1 MARIKSSLSAKVFL
15 VLALL
20 LTLCCLCICGVVV
33 ITLPRSYSIVAT
45 DRVSGEITQLVD
57 TLAETNFADADAV
70 IEDFCSANRA
80 SVMLNAGFYSRV
92 YGSVGEGGG
101 EVLTSSVSVRFADSY
116 GEALLTVTAPISAGR
131 ELTAAFLELLP
142 WLLALIL
149 LISAAGALLCSR
161 ALVKPVL
168 ELSRISDRMAGLD
181 MSWEYGLDRT
191 DELGTL
197 ARSLKSMSQRLDAA
211 LHSLEDAN
219 RHLTADM
226 EHITALSKQRRDFFA
241 AASHELKTPITIL
254 KGQVESMLLGI
265 GRYKDTRA
273 VLPETLREVEHMER
287 LVGEILSVTRLE
299 MDGLAGR
306 SEPVSL
312 CDTLRSV
319 VDALRPL
326 AEEKGIALTLDA
338 SRDVTVTGSAALM
351 ERALHN
357 VVGNAIRYSPA
368 GASVSA
374 VLTGRLLSVTNTGVT
389 IPEED
394 LADIFTPFRRV
405 DKSRSRSGGGSGLGL
420 YIVHTILDLHG
431 LNYGLENGD
440 DAVIF
445 WMDGWK

>member
-219 RHLTADM
+219 RRLTADM

-287 LVGEILSVTRLE
+287 LVGEILSVPRLE
-299 MDGLAGR
+299 MDGLAGH

-312 CDTLRSV
+312 CDTLRSA

-338 SRDVTVTGSAALM
+338 SRDVTVTGSAPCTTWSATPS
-351 ERALHN
+351 
-357 VVGNAIRYSPA
+357 AIRPPAPRSAPCSPGGCCPSPTRASPSPRRTWPTSSLPSAAWTSPA
-368 GASVSA
+368 AAPAAVPGSAS
-374 VLTGRLLSVTNTGVT
+374 
-389 IPEED
+389 
-394 LADIFTPFRRV
+394 
-405 DKSRSRSGGGSGLGL
+405 
-420 YIVHTILDLHG
+420 ILCAP
-431 LNYGLENGD
+431 YSTCT
-440 DAVIF
+440 A
-445 WMDGWK
+445 

>member
-1 MARIKSSLSAKVFL
+1 
-15 VLALL
+15 
-20 LTLCCLCICGVVV
+20 
-33 ITLPRSYSIVAT
+33 
-45 DRVSGEITQLVD
+45 
-57 TLAETNFADADAV
+57 
-70 IEDFCSANRA
+70 
-80 SVMLNAGFYSRV
+80 
-92 YGSVGEGGG
+92 
-101 EVLTSSVSVRFADSY
+101 
-116 GEALLTVTAPISAGR
+116 
-131 ELTAAFLELLP
+131 
-142 WLLALIL
+142 
-149 LISAAGALLCSR
+149 
-161 ALVKPVL
+161 
-168 ELSRISDRMAGLD
+168 MAGLD

-357 VVGNAIRYSPA
+357 VIGNAIRYSPA

-420 YIVHTILDLHG
+420 YIVHTILDLHV

>member
-1 MARIKSSLSAKVFL
+1 MRSSTWSGWWAR
-15 VLALL
+15 
-20 LTLCCLCICGVVV
+20 
-33 ITLPRSYSIVAT
+33 YSPSPGWRWT
-45 DRVSGEITQLVD
+45 
-57 TLAETNFADADAV
+57 
-70 IEDFCSANRA
+70 
-80 SVMLNAGFYSRV
+80 
-92 YGSVGEGGG
+92 
-101 EVLTSSVSVRFADSY
+101 
-116 GEALLTVTAPISAGR
+116 
-131 ELTAAFLELLP
+131 
-142 WLLALIL
+142 
-149 LISAAGALLCSR
+149 
-161 ALVKPVL
+161 
-168 ELSRISDRMAGLD
+168 
-181 MSWEYGLDRT
+181 
-191 DELGTL
+191 
-197 ARSLKSMSQRLDAA
+197 
-211 LHSLEDAN
+211 
-219 RHLTADM
+219 
-226 EHITALSKQRRDFFA
+226 
-241 AASHELKTPITIL
+241 
-254 KGQVESMLLGI
+254 
-265 GRYKDTRA
+265 
-273 VLPETLREVEHMER
+273 
-287 LVGEILSVTRLE
+287 
-299 MDGLAGR
+299 GLAGR

-357 VVGNAIRYSPA
+357 VISNAIRYSPA